1 MSAARLRRTLVAG
14 LRRKRFLNDREVEQV
29 FLRVPRE
36 VFLPDVALEDVYRD
50 AAILIK
56 EQGGVGVSSSSQ
68 PAIMAIMLEM
78 LDVRPGHRVLEIG
91 AGSGYNA
98 ALLRELVGPGGQ
110 VTTIEIDAEV
120 AQWARERLDT
130 AGYTDVDVHEADGA
144 LGWPAGAPWD
154 RIIATV
160 GAADIAPAWV
170 DQLHDGGILV
180 LPLGIGPLQAVVSLE
195 RRGQRLVSRGV
206 EPAGF
211 IRMRGQM
218 ADQMGQYEVASGVYL
233 VTESAETADRVSV
246 LLRTSPL
253 NESWAYGPRD
263 GLFAFAVVS
272 GSPVVALWST
282 NADIGFTGAAYGR
295 LSQDGRG
302 LAIVSD
308 STLGS
313 RLLIYG
319 DANAGADLQADEAH
333 WVNVGKPGLRDFHIA
348 AWPRGMAPQP
358 GSGRLT
364 YELPS
369 WTLVIDW
376 QTAGR

>member
-14 LRRKRFLNDREVEQV
+14 LRRNRFLNDREVEQV

-98 ALLRELVGPGGQ
+98 ALLHELVGPGGQ

-144 LGWPAGAPWD
+144 LGCPAGAPWD

>member
-1 MSAARLRRTLVAG
+1 MSAERLRRTLVAG
-14 LRRKRFLNDREVEQV
+14 LRRNRFLNDREVEQV

-170 DQLHDGGILV
+170 DQLRDGGILV

>member
-1 MSAARLRRTLVAG
+1 MSAERLRRTLVAG
-14 LRRKRFLNDREVEQV
+14 LRRNRFLNDREVEQV

-78 LDVRPGHRVLEIG
+78 LNVRPGHRVLEIG

-170 DQLHDGGILV
+170 DQLRDGGILV